1 MLNMKKEFVFLVTR
15 FSSGATMDKYF
26 HEEKI
31 MKTRLI
37 SLILLLLLLVIQT
50 LPVTGASRPSIYA
63 QTGLSMPASPE
74 DFNSTWRS
82 GYNLGIGLSK
92 RLSSRV
98 EMQSMFEY
106 HNFSLN
112 DMGYLDSVGLT
123 DAAASVSDGTIS
135 IMTLFAHIKLLYP
148 PKNSD
153 KVLPYLIGG
162 AGLFHKKSE
171 EINYSNG
178 ESFFRIPGK
187 SESALGVDGG
197 LGFDI
202 LAGATT
208 FLTVEI
214 KIVFGFTGNENTIFI
229 PLKVGVK
236 ID

>member
-1 MLNMKKEFVFLVTR
+1 
-15 FSSGATMDKYF
+15 
-26 HEEKI
+26 
-31 MKTRLI
+31 MKTRR
-37 SLILLLLLLVIQT
+37 ILLMLLLLVIQA
-50 LPVTGASRPSIYA
+50 LPVAGASRPSIYA
-63 QTGLSMPASPE
+63 QTGLTMPASPE

-82 GYNLGIGLSK
+82 GYNLGMGLGK
-92 RLSSRV
+92 RISSRV
-98 EMQSMFEY
+98 EMQGMFEY
-106 HNFSLN
+106 HSFPLN
-112 DMGYLDSVGLT
+112 DMGYLNSVGLT
-123 DAAASVSDGTIS
+123 DAAASVSDGSIS
-135 IMTLFAHIKLLYP
+135 LLTLFAHIKLLYP

-178 ESFFRIPGK
+178 ERFSRIPGK

-197 LGFDI
+197 IGFDI
-202 LAGATT
+202 LAGGTT

-214 KIVFGFTGNENTIFI
+214 KVVFGFTGNKSTVII